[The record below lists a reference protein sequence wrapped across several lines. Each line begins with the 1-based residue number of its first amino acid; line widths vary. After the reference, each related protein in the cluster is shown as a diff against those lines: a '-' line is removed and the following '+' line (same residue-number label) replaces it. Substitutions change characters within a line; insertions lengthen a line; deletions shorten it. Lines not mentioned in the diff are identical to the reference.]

1 VLKSMNSANIS
12 ALAINKDMHMNR
24 NGQSRGWDRRPAS
37 APGALRTALLLIAV
51 VALAACATVPSG
63 QDPLVERA
71 QARWD
76 AIIASDYDAAYALYS
91 PGYRSATSRA
101 DFEIGL
107 RTKRV
112 NWTAAKYR
120 EHQCQGEVCTV
131 TFDIEYTAPRPV
143 PGAGKWDGRSSV
155 EETWIQASGQW
166 WYVPPK
172 L

>member
-1 VLKSMNSANIS
+1 MNSANIS

-24 NGQSRGWDRRPAS
+24 NGQSRGRDRRPPS

-76 AIIASDYDAAYALYS
+76 AIIARDYDAAYALYS
-91 PGYRSATSRA
+91 PGYRSATSRT

-131 TFDIEYTAPRPV
+131 TFDIEYVALRPV
-143 PGAGKWDGRSSV
+143 PGVPKWEAPGKVDD
-155 EETWIQASGQW
+155 TWILASGEW
-166 WYVPPK
+166 WYVPPEH
-172 L
+172 